1 MQTNAHRQ
9 AASRIRMQYRSRPT
23 IGRIACDS
31 RLAMSVR
38 LPEAWNRIGQDRP
51 MSVTIEIDAVRAAIA
66 VLLDAAPRVFR
77 PIGER
82 AGRCLLAPPGQ
93 GCI

>member
-1 MQTNAHRQ
+1 
-9 AASRIRMQYRSRPT
+9 
-23 IGRIACDS
+23 
-31 RLAMSVR
+31 
-38 LPEAWNRIGQDRP
+38 

-82 AGRCLLAPPGQ
+82 AGRWLLAPPGQ